1 MKINEKGKFYYSEIM
16 VKDNCEEYFDEEMG
30 ESFRV
35 EITELFGT
43 GEECI
48 KNFGAVRIPVDDPND
63 SYFKSFEY
71 LFLLKYNN
79 NGTTLLISKSRCLLK
94 AALGLQ

>member
-1 MKINEKGKFYYSEIM
+1 MKINEKGKFFYSEIM
-16 VKDNCEEYFDEEMG
+16 VKDNCKEYFDEEMG
-30 ESFRV
+30 ESFRE

-43 GEECI
+43 GEEGVRY
-48 KNFGAVRIPVDDPND
+48 FGAVRIPVDDPYD
-63 SYFKSFEY
+63 SFFKSYEY
-71 LFLLKYNN
+71 LFILKYIN